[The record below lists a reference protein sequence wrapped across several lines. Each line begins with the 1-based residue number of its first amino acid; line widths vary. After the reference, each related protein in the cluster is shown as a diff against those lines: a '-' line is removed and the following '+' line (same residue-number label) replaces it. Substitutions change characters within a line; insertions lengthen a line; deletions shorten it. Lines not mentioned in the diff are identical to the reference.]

1 MHTIFKYFKP
11 ALNCMKN
18 NRSNLNLSLTENGSK
33 HSEKKT
39 CGLNGKR
46 ERQILKVSKSKGA
59 QLKANTEKKGRREK
73 NHVFYG
79 GFHGQ

>member
-1 MHTIFKYFKP
+1 
-11 ALNCMKN
+11 MKN
-18 NRSNLNLSLTENGSK
+18 NRWNLNLSLTENGSK

-59 QLKANTEKKGRREK
+59 QLKTETDKKGRREK
-73 NHVFYG
+73 IMYSMEDFMANNMAEY
-79 GFHGQ
+79 